1 MGRRDVRWLTKYFVE
16 QTNVLLLLLLLRL
29 LYAEG
34 REKTTNI
41 VHVHVVY
48 TNVQTHSNTYYVQD
62 DYLAVVTASQYKAFN
77 FDLEFDFSF

>member
-41 VHVHVVY
+41 VIHVVY

-62 DYLAVVTASQYKAFN
+62 DYLTVVTASPYKT
-77 FDLEFDFSF
+77 LKL